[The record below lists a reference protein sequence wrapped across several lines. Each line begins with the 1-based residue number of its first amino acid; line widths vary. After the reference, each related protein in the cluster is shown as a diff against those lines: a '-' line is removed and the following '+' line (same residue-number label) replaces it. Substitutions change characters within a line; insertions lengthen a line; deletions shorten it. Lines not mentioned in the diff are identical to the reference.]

1 MPVRKHQ
8 SKDSYKNGA
17 LVPRK
22 EEAFPTRK
30 PLVITTTNQIDKPR
44 INALAT
50 AGKKK
55 RPK

>member
-1 MPVRKHQ
+1 MTMRKHK

-17 LVPRK
+17 LVPTK
-22 EEAFPTRK
+22 EEAYPTRK
-30 PLVITTTNQIDKPR
+30 PLIVTPTNQTEKPR